1 MYVSLGAMNYCR
13 LASALSVLVVAA
25 CADPGEPG
33 PDGDE
38 AQIQLAVTDVAAG
51 IRCLRFSTE
60 QAGMRKTEQKVAVTP
75 GNPANV
81 MLTGLA
87 VGAVTIVGDAFTQT
101 CGNVTAMTLP
111 AWVSDPV
118 SRTLLPGNNVPAS
131 FVFRPAAGVSGT
143 VDFISLHAM
152 PSQLNIPGTTVG
164 ASRMGSV
171 SIRNVGT
178 ANTGMIALALE
189 LPNPDFAII
198 GSDCGTLVPDGL
210 CHVQIRFTPTAVG
223 SRGQSLRVS
232 ATPGGSIGVGL
243 IGVGLSPA
251 LLAISPTFSD
261 FGTAPP
267 GVQVTRSFTVTNSGQ
282 SASGA
287 VGVTVTGQDA
297 QDFSIAQNN
306 CGAALAGG
314 ASCTV
319 VIRFAASGGF
329 PFGDDRTATL
339 TATASPGGSVQ
350 AQLLGRAF

>member
-13 LASALSVLVVAA
+13 LASALSVLLLAA
-25 CADPGEPG
+25 CADPEEPG

-87 VGAVTIVGDAFTQT
+87 AGAVTIVGDAFTQT
-101 CGNVTAMTLP
+101 CGNVTATTLP

-118 SRTLLPGNNVPAS
+118 MRTLQPGNNPPAS
-131 FVFRPAAGVSGT
+131 FVFRPAAGINGT

-152 PSQLNIPGTTVG
+152 PSPLNIPGTTVG
-164 ASRMGSV
+164 ASRMASA

-189 LPNPDFAII
+189 LPNPDFAIT
-198 GSDCGTLVPDGL
+198 GSDCGTLVPDGS
-210 CHVQIRFTPTAVG
+210 CQVQIRFTPTAVG
-223 SRGQSLRVS
+223 NRGQSLRVS
-232 ATPGGSIGVGL
+232 ATPGGSIGVALNG
-243 IGVGLSPA
+243 IGLSPA

-267 GVQVTRSFTVTNSGQ
+267 GAQVTRSFTVSNTGQ
-282 SASGA
+282 SASGP
-287 VGVTVTGQDA
+287 VGITVAGEDA
-297 QDFSIAQNN
+297 QDFAIVQNG
-306 CGAALAGG
+306 CSALAAG

-319 VIRFAASGGF
+319 AVRFSATGGF
-329 PFGDDRTATL
+329 PFGDQRTATL